1 MEFLDLPNEMKEHI
15 FLFVEIPTYAL
26 CCRDFLSVFL
36 NINERQES
44 KPFRQLVK
52 ERSVF
57 TCSPKFSADFWNMY
71 NLHLCGY
78 KGFGWPVKA
87 HMNSSKTHEK
97 FADALRIL
105 AEFPKMVEFVPQK
118 GLQTFLFFL
127 GKKDGGRSQVCPAYI
142 AGYVHECF
150 TELDWREMK
159 RKLVEIGQLGLP
171 AAQKKE
177 AVILGTYV
185 AARLDII
192 VTSSTGPF
200 QTHWFDKKFRDRVL
214 ALGKKALPEEYD
226 WLGKLC

>member
-1 MEFLDLPNEMKEHI
+1 MKEHI

-57 TCSPKFSADFWNMY
+57 TCSPKFSADFWNMH

-127 GKKDGGRSQVCPAYI
+127 GKKDGAGPKCVRRTSPGTFTNVLRNWTGGR
-142 AGYVHECF
+142 
-150 TELDWREMK
+150 
-159 RKLVEIGQLGLP
+159 
-171 AAQKKE
+171 
-177 AVILGTYV
+177 
-185 AARLDII
+185 
-192 VTSSTGPF
+192 
-200 QTHWFDKKFRDRVL
+200 
-214 ALGKKALPEEYD
+214 
-226 WLGKLC
+226 